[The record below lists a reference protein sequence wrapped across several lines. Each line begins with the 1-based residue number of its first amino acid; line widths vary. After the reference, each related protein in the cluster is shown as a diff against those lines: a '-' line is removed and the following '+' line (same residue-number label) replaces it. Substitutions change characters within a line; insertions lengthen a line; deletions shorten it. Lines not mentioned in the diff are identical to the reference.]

1 MKEACPVLF
10 EFELF
15 NPEVLDKS
23 KKGRKELLTMLCN
36 LYDTT
41 ISYEVQTN
49 TFIPNIN
56 LVCGTSEI
64 RAFDEGIAKCQA
76 IALNE

>member
-1 MKEACPVLF
+1 
-10 EFELF
+10 
-15 NPEVLDKS
+15 
-23 KKGRKELLTMLCN
+23 MLCN
-36 LYDTT
+36 LYGTT
-41 ISYEVQTN
+41 IGDSYDVQTN
-49 TFIPNIN
+49 TSISNIN